1 MVKGLRG
8 DEQIPDLSGKVIL
21 LTGATRGIGR
31 KAAHGIAPTGATM
44 VVVGR
49 DKERVDMLIS
59 EMKEVEG
66 CGPVHGEICDLFV
79 QKEIRDLADR
89 FDNQFD
95 RLDVLINN
103 AGAIFTKKITTVDGF
118 ERTWALNHNAYFLLT
133 SLLKEKLL
141 STPDSRVVS
150 TASDAHTPAK
160 MGWHDL
166 QYEKRGNRNGWSS
179 YCQSKLANILF
190 TKELAKKLE
199 GTSVTANCI
208 HPGFVNTGFSRNN
221 GIIGKLLMALTWPVQ
236 RNSTKGAE
244 TIVWLATSDAARQYN
259 GEYLYNCRPGRL
271 TKAAKNEDDAA
282 RLWALSEEMT
292 NTSGVW

>member
-8 DEQIPDLSGKVIL
+8 DKQISDLSGKVVL

-31 KAAHGIAPTGATM
+31 MAARGIAPTGATM

-49 DKERVDMLIS
+49 DQERVESLIT
-59 EMKEVEG
+59 EMEEIEG
-66 CGPVHGEICDLFV
+66 CGPVHGEICNLLV
-79 QKEIRDLADR
+79 QAEIHAVADR
-89 FDNQFD
+89 FNNQFD